1 MKNSGWNRFYFSD
14 MLGSSVG
21 GLSGRCSSSSELR
34 FTAWVAS
41 NLDGL
46 KKMASLAQIDLRIA
60 FLAVWFATNFL
71 ALDRSQ
77 AVEVNPE
84 APSTTGKTGLEND
97 ALLPWQQRLEADLA
111 YLCSDQLQGRS
122 VTDES
127 IYVAANYIAERF
139 QETGL
144 DTKLFSGIPFQRVET
159 FVGTEAGAIDNN
171 RLRFRRAR
179 GSGTSESTETVET
192 ILGESMNPLAI
203 GVGKAKIK
211 ERVVFAGYGITA
223 PEFGYDDY
231 TNVDVRGAIVIVL
244 RKEPR
249 NADPQSRFDGTKTTS
264 HAYFST
270 KVTNAMRHGAA
281 AIIIVNDRA
290 SVAESADKLTDMIRR
305 EQRRKVQIQERLAEL
320 PPEAKNTRE
329 SLHSTLLG
337 IDSIVTGYEND
348 LKRVSDGV
356 LAIGEAGD
364 RADSSTNIP
373 VLCLAR
379 SKLDELLKP
388 QSRST
393 IDDIERQLDSQQAPF
408 SFEVTGVE
416 AEIDV
421 ELKSNVRL
429 SDNVI
434 AVLPGRGVL
443 AEETVVIGAHYDH
456 VGTGGYGSLAPGTIA
471 IHNGADDNAS
481 GTSTLIACAALLKER
496 LKAFDTHRRV
506 VFIAFTAEER
516 GLLGSAHYVRNPRFP
531 LSNTVA
537 MVNLDM
543 VGRLRDNELMVYG
556 TGSGDSLD
564 QVLEQANFKHQF
576 NLFKV
581 ASGYGPSD
589 HQSFYEAGVPV
600 LFFFTGLHNDY
611 HRPSDDFERINFAG
625 TFRITEMVCDVT
637 SQLAIATSRPRRFE
651 TDKGVTIRRQM
662 TAYLGVTLSNRG
674 DHVVLSGVADGG
686 PAATGGLEVGDRI
699 DRIGKSSI
707 RTATDILELLRTRS
721 PGETLDVLLIR
732 GNQRLEKRVRLQAR
746 PDG

>member
-1 MKNSGWNRFYFSD
+1 
-14 MLGSSVG
+14 MLFLIQVAISK
-21 GLSGRCSSSSELR
+21 R
-34 FTAWVAS
+34 VAS

-46 KKMASLAQIDLRIA
+46 KWMASLAQIDLRIA
-60 FLAVWFATNFL
+60 FLAFWFATSFV
-71 ALDRSQ
+71 AVDQARS
-77 AVEVNPE
+77 AEVNPE
-84 APSTTGKTGLEND
+84 VPSATANTGLTD

-111 YLCSDQLQGRS
+111 YLCSDELQGRS

-127 IYVAANYIAERF
+127 IHVAANYVAERF
-139 QETGL
+139 LEIGL
-144 DTKLFSGIPFQRVET
+144 DINLFSGTPLQRVET
-159 FVGTEAGAIDNN
+159 FVGTQSGAIENN
-171 RLRFRRAR
+171 RLNFQWGR
-179 GSGTSESTETVET
+179 GTGTTDAVTTV
-192 ILGESMNPLAI
+192 LGESMNPLAI
-203 GVGKAKIK
+203 GVGKTQVQG
-211 ERVVFAGYGITA
+211 RVVFAGYGITA

-231 TNVDVRGAIVIVL
+231 TNLDVRGAIVIVL

-249 NADPQSRFDGTKTTS
+249 NADPQSRFDGTKTTT

-281 AIIIVNDRA
+281 GIIIVNDRA
-290 SVAESADKLTDMIRR
+290 SVTESAEKLTDMIRR
-305 EQRRKVQIQERLAEL
+305 EKRRKVQIQERLAEL
-320 PPEAKNTRE
+320 PPEATNTRE
-329 SLHSTLLG
+329 SLHSTLVG
-337 IDSIVTGYEND
+337 IDSINAGYEND

-356 LAIGEAGD
+356 LGISEAGD

-373 VLCLAR
+373 VFCLAR
-379 SKLDELLKP
+379 SKLDELLGP
-388 QSRST
+388 QTRST

-408 SFEVTGVE
+408 SFEFSGIK
-416 AEIDV
+416 AELEV

-434 AVLPGRGVL
+434 GVLPGRGVL

-481 GTSTLIACAALLKER
+481 GTSTLIACALLLKER

-531 LSNTVA
+531 LGNTVA

-611 HRPSDDFERINFAG
+611 HRPSDDLERINFEG

-637 SQLAIATSRPRRFE
+637 SQLAIAASRPQRFE
-651 TDKGVTIRRQM
+651 TDRGVTIRRQM
-662 TAYLGVTLSNRG
+662 TAYLGVTLSNRV
-674 DHVVLSGVADGG
+674 DHVVLTGVTDGG

-707 RTATDILELLRTRS
+707 RTATDVLELLRTRS
-721 PGETLDVLLIR
+721 PGETLDILLIR